1 MDLSTTYMGLKL
13 RNPLIVSSSR
23 ITSTIEDIKKCA
35 DYGAGA
41 IVLKSLFEEQFLADS
56 ERLIDQD
63 DKYFWYPEAIDY
75 INEHS
80 KEHGI
85 KGYLKLIKGAKE
97 QTNVP
102 IIASIN
108 CVTATEWPRYA
119 RELVEAGADG
129 LELNVF
135 IVPKNEVISSAEIED
150 LYARIVGEVRKNVNV
165 PIAVKIGPFFS
176 NAFNMTSR
184 LCNAGANGLVV
195 FNRFYRPDIDIETE
209 EITRPNYLS
218 CAQEMGQPLRWV
230 SLFSTRVKCDIVG
243 NTGIHDGTG
252 MIKMLLAGAT
262 AVQVCSTLYINGL
275 GYIDT
280 MLNDLQ
286 KWMTWKGYDKI
297 DDFRGKLTRH
307 HDNIAA
313 FERVQFLKQAL
324 GE

>member
-23 ITSTIEDIKKCA
+23 ITSTVEDIKKCA

-41 IVLKSLFEEQFLADS
+41 IVLKSLFEEQFIADS
-56 ERLIDQD
+56 GRLMDQTEE
-63 DKYFWYPEAIDY
+63 YFWYPEAIEF
-75 INEHS
+75 INQHS

-85 KGYLKLIKGAKE
+85 KGYLKLIHEAKQ

-108 CVTATEWPRYA
+108 CVSSHEWPRYA
-119 RELVEAGADG
+119 KELVDAGADG
-129 LELNVF
+129 IELNVF
-135 IVPKNEVISSAEIED
+135 IVPKDEKISSADIED
-150 LYARIVGEVRKNVNV
+150 LYVKIVEEVRKNVNI
-165 PIAVKIGPFFS
+165 PISIKIGPFFS
-176 NAFNMTSR
+176 NAFNTTKR
-184 LCNAGANGLVV
+184 LCQAGVNGLVV
-195 FNRFYRPDIDIETE
+195 FNRFYRPDIDIDSE

-218 CAQEMGQPLRWV
+218 CPQEMGQPLRWV
-230 SLFSTRVKCDIVG
+230 SLFSTRVKCDIAG
-243 NTGIHDGTG
+243 NTGIHDGAG
-252 MIKMLLAGAT
+252 MIKMLLAGAS

-280 MLNDLQ
+280 MVNDLQ

-297 DDFRGKLTRH
+297 DDFKGKLTKH
-307 HDNIAA
+307 HENIAA

>member
-23 ITSTIEDIKKCA
+23 ITSEIEDIKKCA

-41 IVLKSLFEEQFLADS
+41 IVLKSLFEEQFIADPN
-56 ERLIDQD
+56 RLMDQD
-63 DKYFWYPEAIDY
+63 DTFFWYPEAIEF
-75 INEHS
+75 ISQHS

-85 KGYLKLIKGAKE
+85 NAYLKLIQGAKKH
-97 QTNVP
+97 TNVP

-119 RELVEAGADG
+119 KELVDAGADG
-129 LELNVF
+129 IELNVF
-135 IVPKNEVISSAEIED
+135 IVPKDEKISSLEIED
-150 LYARIVGEVRKNVNV
+150 LYVKIVREVRKNVDV
-165 PIAVKIGPFFS
+165 PISIKIGPFFS
-176 NAFNMTSR
+176 NAFNMAKR
-184 LCNAGANGLVV
+184 LCQAGVNGMVV
-195 FNRFYRPDIDIETE
+195 FNRFYRPDIDIDE
-209 EITRPNYLS
+209 ELVSRPNYLS
-218 CAQEMGQPLRWV
+218 CPQEMGQPLRWV
-230 SLFSTRVKCDIVG
+230 SLFSSRVSCDIAG
-243 NTGIHDGTG
+243 NTGIHDGSG
-252 MIKMLLAGAT
+252 MIKMILAGAS

-286 KWMTWKGYDKI
+286 KWMTWKGYEKI
-297 DDFRGKLTRH
+297 EDFKGKLTKH

>member
-23 ITSTIEDIKKCA
+23 ITSTVEDIKKCA

-56 ERLIDQD
+56 NRLMDQD
-63 DKYFWYPEAIDY
+63 DKFFWYPEAIEF
-75 INEHS
+75 INQHS

-85 KGYLKLIKGAKE
+85 KSYLKLIQGAKA

-108 CVTATEWPRYA
+108 CVSSHEWPRYS
-119 RELVEAGADG
+119 RELVEAGADA

-135 IVPKNEVISSAEIED
+135 IVPKNEKISSIEIED
-150 LYARIVGEVRKNVNV
+150 LYVDIVREVRKNVEV
-165 PIAVKIGPFFS
+165 PISIKIGPFFS
-176 NAFNMTSR
+176 NAFNMTDR
-184 LCNAGANGLVV
+184 LCQAGVNGIVV
-195 FNRFYRPDIDIETE
+195 FNRFYRPDIDIDTE
-209 EITRPNYLS
+209 EVSRPNYLS
-218 CAQEMGQPLRWV
+218 CPQEMGQPLRWA
-230 SLFSTRVKCDIVG
+230 SLFSSRVKCDIAG
-243 NTGIHDGTG
+243 NTGIHDGAG
-252 MIKMLLAGAT
+252 MIKMLLAGVS

-280 MLNDLQ
+280 MVNDLQ
-286 KWMTWKGYDKI
+286 KWMTWKGYENIAEFK
-297 DDFRGKLTRH
+297 GKLTKH
-307 HDNIAA
+307 HENIAA
-313 FERVQFLKQAL
+313 FERVQFLKQAF

>member
-23 ITSTIEDIKKCA
+23 ITSTVEDIKKCA

-56 ERLIDQD
+56 NRLMDQD
-63 DKYFWYPEAIDY
+63 DKFFWFPEAIEF
-75 INEHS
+75 INQHS

-85 KGYLKLIKGAKE
+85 KGYLKLIQGAKAV
-97 QTNVP
+97 TNIP

-108 CVTATEWPRYA
+108 CVTANEWPRYA
-119 RELVEAGADG
+119 KELVDAGADG
-129 LELNVF
+129 IELNVA
-135 IVPKNEVISSAEIED
+135 IVPKDEKISSLEIEN
-150 LYARIVGEVRKNVNV
+150 LYVKVVEEVRKNVSI
-165 PIAVKIGPFFS
+165 PIAIKIGPFFS
-176 NAFNMTSR
+176 NGFNMTKR
-184 LCNAGANGLVV
+184 LCEAGVNGIVV
-195 FNRFYRPDIDIETE
+195 FNRFYRPDIDIDEE

-218 CAQEMGQPLRWV
+218 CPQEMGQPLRWV
-230 SLFSTRVKCDIVG
+230 SLFASRVKCDIAG
-243 NTGIHDGTG
+243 NTGIHEGSG
-252 MIKMLLAGAT
+252 MIKMMLAGAS

-280 MLNDLQ
+280 MVNDLK
-286 KWMTWKGYDKI
+286 KWMSWKGYESI
-297 DDFRGKLTRH
+297 DEFKGKLTKRH
-307 HDNIAA
+307 ENIAA